1 MRGLAGI
8 VVAGAALLAGAPVAV
23 AGTYDVV
30 ACNAPGAKGVNNSWS
45 WSVGALDNMPAGDQA
60 HYALLGSC
68 ASPTG
73 LSSSSRPAYDRVRW
87 GTWANFG
94 FTAPAGTDITRVVLW
109 RYGTGTVST
118 DDPATPE
125 KEAGRW
131 EVNAQFDGNVLFAD
145 TCHPGTSIYP
155 NPCHTGAPSF
165 SDASRVVHEGRGKS
179 FTIGIFCGGDAEQ
192 GAPFIACSTADGA
205 NTPLGY
211 LNLQGATVTLEDTSV
226 PTVRVIGGSL
236 FAVGWR
242 HPTDT
247 VAFETSDNSGIK
259 LARLEAD
266 GTVLASTGFPCD
278 RTRPVPCSA
287 TVTNARLRAS
297 GITDGAHIVRVV
309 TQDAAGNSGVAQ
321 RRIQVDATPPAAVL
335 ERARGKKIVIAVSDA
350 TSGVASA
357 TIEIRQ
363 NSTQPYRTLPSNTED
378 GRLTAKLDRGSASHI
393 DMRVTVRDVAG
404 NVTQGNPTR
413 LSATSA
419 KVGRRFRK
427 VRSGRVKVPF
437 GRTATLHGRLT
448 LSAGQSFAGQTI
460 LATAAV
466 RRSGARA
473 KPAGIAVTD
482 RRGRFSLRVP
492 AGPSRTYRLVF
503 NGAGGALGVARG
515 VSVRVPASSTIHAS
529 RTRLSGPGRVRFSG
543 RLRTRGQRVPGR
555 GLVLVLQGREQGRW
569 RTFEDTR
576 TNGKGRWHVSY
587 TFSGRPGRYPIRVR
601 IRRQSS
607 FPFELGYSRAL
618 TVRVG

>member
-1 MRGLAGI
+1 MRGLAGL
-8 VVAGAALLAGAPVAV
+8 VVVGAALLTGAPTAM

-30 ACNAPGAKGVNNSWS
+30 ACNAPGANGVNNSWS
-45 WSVGALDNMPAGDQA
+45 WSVGTLNNSTTPDDQSK
-60 HYALLGSC
+60 YALLGSC

-73 LSSSSRPAYDRVRW
+73 LSSSSKPAQDRVRW
-87 GTWANFG
+87 GTFANFG
-94 FTAPAGTDITRVVLW
+94 FAAPAGTDITRVVLW

-118 DDPATPE
+118 DDPNTPE
-125 KEAGRW
+125 RESGRW
-131 EVNAQFDGNVLFAD
+131 EVNAQFDGNALFAD

-192 GAPFIACSTADGA
+192 GAPYIACSTADGA

-211 LNLQGATVTLEDTSV
+211 LNLQGATVTLEDTSAPLV
-226 PTVRVIGGSL
+226 KTSGSF
-236 FAVGWR
+236 FAPGWR
-242 HPTDT
+242 RPSD
-247 VAFETSDNSGIK
+247 VVGYATSDNSGIK

-266 GTVLASTGFPCD
+266 GKVLSSTGFPCN
-278 RTRPVPCSA
+278 RTLPVPCRAAVTAGRLSA
-287 TVTNARLRAS
+287 RA
-297 GITDGAHIVRVV
+297 ITDGTHTVRVL
-309 TQDAAGNSGVAQ
+309 TQDAAGNSGVAT
-321 RRIQVDATPPAAVL
+321 RRVQVDATPPIAVL
-335 ERARGKKIVIAVSDA
+335 ERARGKTIVIAVTDA
-350 TSGVASA
+350 TSGIASA
-357 TIEIRQ
+357 GIEVRK
-363 NSTQPYRTLPSNTED
+363 NSTEPYRTLASNTQN
-378 GRLTAKLDRGSASHI
+378 GRLTAKLDRGRASRV
-393 DMRVTVRDVAG
+393 DMRVTVRDLAG
-404 NVTQGNPTR
+404 NITQGNPTR

-437 GRTATLHGRLT
+437 GRVATLRGRLT

-460 LATAAV
+460 VATAAV
-466 RRSGARA
+466 RRRGARV
-473 KPAGIAVTD
+473 KPAGSAVTD

-492 AGPSRTYRLVF
+492 AGPSRTYRLAF

-543 RLRTRGQRVPGR
+543 RLRNRGQRIPGR

-569 RTFEDTR
+569 RTFEDAR
-576 TNGKGRWHVSY
+576 TNRKGRWHVSY
-587 TFSGRPGRYPIRVR
+587 SFSGRPGRYPIRVR

-607 FPFELGYSRAL
+607 YPFELGYSRAL